1 MNMKIS
7 SLALATLCLSGNA
20 LAQVTVAVPDTIEVL
35 VANGETPKLEGSLFD
50 AHKSLV
56 LPDGEN
62 QILFRYKP
70 YFSQGNDRIIV
81 ESQAVLAK
89 FNASETE
96 LEFQLPEY
104 RNEKQA
110 RQKLDKEQWRLLDD
124 KGATVKLKQDLL
136 LKDGMQVGRNY
147 KQEVLEYNRR
157 GGVASVYEPTSQAMR
172 NAAATQGDTTPE
184 EMLHFWYEKADKA
197 TKERFKQFVL
207 ESK

>member
-81 ESQAVLAK
+81 ESPIK
-89 FNASETE
+89 
-96 LEFQLPEY
+96 
-104 RNEKQA
+104 
-110 RQKLDKEQWRLLDD
+110 
-124 KGATVKLKQDLL
+124 TVKICETLPIEIIINSGFDFAHITW
-136 LKDGMQVGRNY
+136 VY
-147 KQEVLEYNRR
+147 RR
-157 GGVASVYEPTSQAMR
+157 I
-172 NAAATQGDTTPE
+172 
-184 EMLHFWYEKADKA
+184 
-197 TKERFKQFVL
+197 
-207 ESK
+207 